1 MTAALEQVGR
11 RAVATPETIGQ
22 QTAIEQAR
30 AVAEVAAAIQVA
42 RQFPRDLDRVR
53 AEMQRE
59 CSDYDLAREAFYAVD
74 NRGTGPSVHLA
85 RMLARIWGN
94 FQSGVNELRRDDVQS
109 EVQAFAWDCETNNR
123 SSRLFISPHQTMKKG
138 QRVAINDLDDVY
150 RNNQNTGARALRECI
165 FASLPKWLVNEAERL
180 CRATLEAGR
189 TGESIED
196 RRKLAIR
203 EFARGSVTEQQL
215 VKHVGKP
222 VDDWTPQDVAALEV
236 LYDSLRRREKTKEEI
251 VRRPAAVG
259 DRRRDPRPGPAGSS
273 RRPGR
278 RPRRASSPRS
288 TRSSEDHG
296 IESDDAVRKAIGEI
310 LGRPPASRTTLSKV
324 DADKVVEHLQK
335 LPQPPA
341 PDGGEQQ

>member
-11 RAVATPETIGQ
+11 RAVATPQTIGQ
-22 QTAIEQAR
+22 QTAVEQAR
-30 AVAEVAAAIQVA
+30 AVAEVAAAVQVA

-85 RMLARIWGN
+85 RELARIWGN
-94 FQSGVNELRRDDVQS
+94 FQSGVHELRRDDDAGES
-109 EVQAFAWDCETNNR
+109 EVQAFAWDVR
-123 SSRLFISPHQTMKKG
+123 DQHPQPHLFISPHQTDEG
-138 QRVAINDLDDVY
+138 RPAGPAHRPHDIYL
-150 RNNQNTGARALRECI
+150 NNQNTGARALRECI
-165 FASLPKWLVNEAERL
+165 FASLPKWLVRG
-180 CRATLEAGR
+180 RAAVPR
-189 TGESIED
+189 HPRSRPD
-196 RRKLAIR
+196 RREHRGPPQAGHR

-251 VRRPAAVG
+251 FG
-259 DRRRDPRPGPAGSS
+259 DPQPSVTGAEIVAQGQQEQPPTGAKATQGQLAKIHALLR
-273 RRPGR
+273 
-278 RPRRASSPRS
+278 
-288 TRSSEDHG
+288 DHG
-296 IESDDAVRKAIGEI
+296 IESDDAVRKAIGDI

>member
-251 VRRPAAVG
+251 FG
-259 DRRRDPRPGPAGSS
+259 DPQPSVTGAEIVAQGQQEQPPTGAKATQGQLAKIHALLR
-273 RRPGR
+273 
-278 RPRRASSPRS
+278 
-288 TRSSEDHG
+288 DHG
-296 IESDDAVRKAIGEI
+296 IESDDAVRKAIGDI